1 MAVRLSGIPY
11 RSRRSYVPLKLKSN
25 TEEECPDTNDGTPK
39 KNSIS
44 ANSRTQKKCSNRL
57 NEVSQIGDYKGLI
70 KIYDTSLRDGTQ
82 GEGVSLS
89 AEDKMKIARRLDEMG
104 FHYIEGGWPGSNPK
118 DMEFFA
124 RLRETPLKNALVTA
138 FGSTC
143 RPGVEA
149 ARDENLNRLLESG
162 VRAAAIFGKTWDFHV
177 TKALNTSLEENLR
190 MVRDSVAY
198 LKQQGLTVFFDGE
211 HFFDGFKANPDY
223 ALSVLRAAVEGGADA
238 VVLCDTNGGSLP
250 HEVQSVV
257 ARVKQELPGVELGIH
272 AHNDGEMAVA
282 NTIVAVQAGVTQVQG
297 TVNGLGERCGNA
309 NLCSIL
315 PNLTLKLGY
324 ETIPRENFAFL
335 TELSR
340 FIYEVANLNPVNNQP
355 FVGES
360 AFAHKGGIHVSA
372 LLKEP
377 GTYEHMPPEWVGNTR
392 RVLMSELSG
401 LSNLLYK
408 YKELHLDKS
417 SPEGRRVLEQLKN
430 MEHRG
435 YQFEAAEGSL
445 EIMLRKA
452 VNGYREPFQL
462 ESMRLILE
470 MREDRPIQSE
480 AVIKLRVGEEVVHT
494 AAEGNGPVNA
504 LDNALR
510 KALETVYPEV
520 PGLRLLDYKVRVLEE
535 KAGTEAQVRV
545 LIETG
550 NGKKTWGTVGVS
562 TNIIEASWQALA
574 DGMAYGLLKDENN
587 KA

>member
-1 MAVRLSGIPY
+1 MTPIGNLIP
-11 RSRRSYVPLKLKSN
+11 KI
-25 TEEECPDTNDGTPK
+25 T
-39 KNSIS
+39 
-44 ANSRTQKKCSNRL
+44 
-57 NEVSQIGDYKGLI
+57 
-70 KIYDTSLRDGTQ
+70 IYDTTLRDGTQ

-89 AEDKMKIARRLDEMG
+89 VEDKVKIARRLDEMG

-118 DMEFFA
+118 DMEFFD
-124 RLRETPLKNALVTA
+124 RIKGHQFKNAVVTA

-143 RPGVEA
+143 RPGVQPA
-149 ARDENLNRLLESG
+149 NDGNIRGLLTAG
-162 VRAAAIFGKTWDFHV
+162 VKVVTIFGKSWDFHV
-177 TKALNTSLEENLR
+177 TKALNTTLEENLR
-190 MVRDSVAY
+190 MVYDSVSY
-198 LKQQGLTVFFDGE
+198 LKSQGVRVFFDAE
-211 HFFDGFKANPDY
+211 HFFDGFKANQDY
-223 ALSVLRAAVEGGADA
+223 ALQVLRAAVRGGAEA
-238 VVLCDTNGGSLP
+238 VILCDTNGGSLP
-250 HEVQSVV
+250 FEIQYAVEMVV
-257 ARVKQELPGVELGIH
+257 RELPGVEIGIH

-282 NTIVAVQAGVTQVQG
+282 NTIIAVQTGATQVQG
-297 TVNGLGERCGNA
+297 TINGFGERCGNA
-309 NLCSIL
+309 NLCSII
-315 PNLTLKLGY
+315 PNLSIKLKYG
-324 ETIPRENFAFL
+324 TIPAENIAFL

-340 FIYEVANLNPVNNQP
+340 YVYEVANMNPVANQP

-372 LLKEP
+372 LMKEP
-377 GTYEHMPPEWVGNTR
+377 GTYEHMNPELVGNTR

-417 SPEGRRVLEQLKN
+417 SPEGRQVLEQLKN

-445 EIMLRKA
+445 ELMLRKA

-470 MREDRPIQSE
+470 VREQQPIHSE

-510 KALETVYPEV
+510 KALETFYPV
-520 PGLRLLDYKVRVLEE
+520 VTGLRLLDYKVRVLEE

-550 NGKKTWGTVGVS
+550 NGRKTWGTVGVS

-574 DGMAYGLLKDENN
+574 DSMAYALLQE
-587 KA
+587 

>member
-1 MAVRLSGIPY
+1 MLGD
-11 RSRRSYVPLKLKSN
+11 L
-25 TEEECPDTNDGTPK
+25 TP
-39 KNSIS
+39 
-44 ANSRTQKKCSNRL
+44 T
-57 NEVSQIGDYKGLI
+57 I
-70 KIYDTSLRDGTQ
+70 KIYDTTLRDGTQ
-82 GEGVSLS
+82 GEGVSFS
-89 AEDKMKIARRLDEMG
+89 AEDKVKIALRLDEMG

-118 DMEFFA
+118 DMEFFE
-124 RLRETPLKNALVTA
+124 LIKQYPLKQAVVAA

-143 RPGVEA
+143 RPGVPA
-149 ARDENLNRLLESG
+149 HQDTNLKRLVESG
-162 VRAAAIFGKTWDFHV
+162 VKLATIFGKAWDFHV
-177 TKALNTSLEENLR
+177 TKALNTTLEENLR

-198 LKQQGLTVFFDGE
+198 LKSQGLKVFFDAE

-223 ALSVLRAAVEGGADA
+223 ALAVLQAAAGAGADA

-250 HEVQSVV
+250 FEVQQAVSRVV
-257 ARVKQELPGVELGIH
+257 RQLPGVPVGIH
-272 AHNDGEMAVA
+272 AHNDGELAVA
-282 NTIVAVQAGVTQVQG
+282 NTIMAVQAGATQVQG

-309 NLCSIL
+309 NLCSVI
-315 PNLTLKLGY
+315 PNLAYKLGY
-324 ETIPRENFAFL
+324 QTIPRENLVYL

-340 FIYEVANLNPVNNQP
+340 FVYEVANLNPVANQP

-372 LLKEP
+372 LMKET
-377 GTYEHMPPEWVGNTR
+377 GTYEHLAPELVGNQR

-408 YKELHLDKS
+408 YKELHLDKN
-417 SPEGRRVLEQLKN
+417 SPEGRQVLEQLKN

-445 EIMLRKA
+445 ELMLRKA

-470 MREDRPIQSE
+470 MREQQPIYSE
-480 AVIKLRVGEEVVHT
+480 AVIKLRVGEELVHT

-510 KALETVYPEV
+510 KALETIYPRV
-520 PGLRLLDYKVRVLEE
+520 ADLRLLDYKVRVLEE
-535 KAGTEAQVRV
+535 KAGTEALVRV

-550 NGKKTWGTVGVS
+550 DGKKTWGTVGVS

-574 DGMAYGLLKDENN
+574 DSMAYGLLEEQKLTVTNT
-587 KA
+587 KK

>member
-1 MAVRLSGIPY
+1 MQSLKNYGNPREEMQ
-11 RSRRSYVPLKLKSN
+11 RSV
-25 TEEECPDTNDGTPK
+25 TP
-39 KNSIS
+39 
-44 ANSRTQKKCSNRL
+44 
-57 NEVSQIGDYKGLI
+57 IGNLMPTI
-70 KIYDTSLRDGTQ
+70 NIYDTTLRDGTQ

-89 AEDKMKIARRLDEMG
+89 ADDKVKIALRLDEMG

-118 DMEFFA
+118 DMEFFD
-124 RLRETPLKNALVTA
+124 RIKQYQLKHAMVTA

-143 RPGVEA
+143 RPGVNPAE
-149 ARDENLNRLLESG
+149 DINLKGLLSSG
-162 VRAAAIFGKTWDFHV
+162 VKAATIFGKAWDFHV
-177 TKALNTSLEENLR
+177 SKALNTTLEENLR
-190 MVRDSVAY
+190 MVEESVAF
-198 LKQQGLTVFFDGE
+198 LKNSGLKVFFDAE
-211 HFFDGFKANPDY
+211 HFFDGYKANQAY
-223 ALSVLRAAVEGGADA
+223 ALEVLKVAVRGGAEA
-238 VVLCDTNGGSLP
+238 VILCDTNGGSMP
-250 HEVQSVV
+250 FEVQQAVIRV
-257 ARVKQELPGVELGIH
+257 AEALPGVELGIH

-309 NLCSIL
+309 NLCSII

-324 ETIPRENFAFL
+324 PTISGDSLAFL

-340 FIYEVANLNPVNNQP
+340 FVYEVANLNPVANQP

-372 LLKEP
+372 LMKEP
-377 GTYEHMPPEWVGNTR
+377 GTYEHMDPELVGNNR

-408 YKELHLDKS
+408 YKELNLDKS
-417 SPEGRRVLEQLKN
+417 SPEGRRVLEQLKS

-445 EIMLRKA
+445 ELMLRKA

-470 MREDRPIQSE
+470 VREQQPIYSE
-480 AVIKLRVGEEVVHT
+480 AVIKIRVGDEQVHT
-494 AAEGNGPVNA
+494 AAEGNGPINA

-510 KALETVYPEV
+510 KALETFYPEV
-520 PGLRLLDYKVRVLEE
+520 SGLRLLDYKVRVLAE

-574 DGMAYGLLKDENN
+574 DSMAYGLLEDN
-587 KA
+587 

>member
-1 MAVRLSGIPY
+1 M
-11 RSRRSYVPLKLKSN
+11 SR
-25 TEEECPDTNDGTPK
+25 
-39 KNSIS
+39 
-44 ANSRTQKKCSNRL
+44 
-57 NEVSQIGDYKGLI
+57 IGNLAKTI
-70 KIYDTSLRDGTQ
+70 KIYDTTLRDGTQ

-89 AEDKMKIARRLDEMG
+89 AEDKVKIALRLDEMG

-118 DMEFFA
+118 DMEFFE
-124 RLRETPLKNALVTA
+124 RMKEHPLKHAVVTA

-143 RPGVEA
+143 RPGVA
-149 ARDENLNRLLESG
+149 AAGDVNLNRLLESG
-162 VRAAAIFGKTWDFHV
+162 VKTATIFGKIWDFHV
-177 TKALNTSLEENLR
+177 TRALGTTLEENLR
-190 MVRDSVAY
+190 MVRESVAY
-198 LKQQGLTVFFDGE
+198 LKEHGLTVFFDGE
-211 HFFDGFKANPDY
+211 HFFDGYKANADY
-223 ALSVLRAAVEGGADA
+223 ALSVLRAAVQGGADA

-250 HEVQSVV
+250 FEVQAAVS
-257 ARVKQELPGVELGIH
+257 RVRQELPEVELGIH

-282 NTIVAVQAGVTQVQG
+282 NTILAVQAGATQVQG
-297 TVNGLGERCGNA
+297 TVNGLGERCGNV
-309 NLCSIL
+309 NICSVI

-324 ETIPRENFAFL
+324 ETIPRENLVFL

-340 FIYEVANLNPVNNQP
+340 FVYEVANLNPVTNQP

-372 LLKEP
+372 LMKEP
-377 GTYEHMPPEWVGNTR
+377 GTYEHMDPELVGNTR

-417 SPEGRRVLEQLKN
+417 SPDGRGVLEQLKN

-445 EIMLRKA
+445 ELMLRKA
-452 VNGYREPFQL
+452 MNGYREPFQL

-470 MREDRPIQSE
+470 VREQQPIQSE
-480 AVIKLRVGEEVVHT
+480 AVIKLKVGEETVHT

-510 KALETVYPEV
+510 KALETFYPEV
-520 PGLRLLDYKVRVLEE
+520 ARLRLLDYKVRVLQE
-535 KAGTEAQVRV
+535 KSGTEAQVRV

-562 TNIIEASWQALA
+562 PNIIEASWQALA
-574 DGMAYGLLKDENN
+574 DSMAYGLLEESKNN
-587 KA
+587 GK